1 MARKAKID
9 NAFLKR
15 FERKETKRGEDT
27 KSKRVYFLIVCE
39 GEKTEPN
46 YFKAIKDDFPIG
58 TIAIV
63 DIEGTGKNTLG
74 IIDECISIREKSFRK
89 YDRIWAV
96 FDRDSFP
103 AVNFDNAINKA
114 EANKIKCAWTN
125 EAFELWFLLHFQYV
139 NTALNRDSYKSYLE
153 REVRRKGLT
162 NYKYAKNSPLTYSL
176 LKSIGDKN
184 QAIAWAKLLDDVF
197 KDKSYST
204 HNPCTKVYLL
214 VEELNNPDSIIKAIN
229 NPVE

>member
-15 FERKETKRGEDT
+15 LERKEARREKDT

-46 YFKAIKDDFPIG
+46 YFNAIRDDFPIG

-74 IIDECISIREKSFRK
+74 IIDECISIRDKSFKK

-103 AVNFDNAINKA
+103 AVNFDSAINKA
-114 EANKIKCAWTN
+114 EANNIKCAWTN
-125 EAFELWFLLHFQYV
+125 EAFELWFLLHFQFV
-139 NTALNRDSYKSYLE
+139 NTPMSRDSYKSYLE
-153 REVRRKGLT
+153 REVRRKGIT
-162 NYKYAKNSPLTYSL
+162 NYAYLKNSSSTYNV
-176 LKSIGDKN
+176 LKSRGNIN
-184 QAIAWAKLLDDVF
+184 QAIAWAKLLEDVF
-197 KDKSYST
+197 TDRSYST
-204 HNPCTKVYLL
+204 HNPCTKVHLL
-214 VEELNNPDSIIKAIN
+214 IEELNNPEKIITLINDSN
-229 NPVE
+229 E

>member
-15 FERKETKRGEDT
+15 LERKEAKREKDT
-27 KSKRVYFLIVCE
+27 RSKRVYFLIVCE
-39 GEKTEPN
+39 GVKTEPN
-46 YFKAIKDDFPIG
+46 YFKAIRNDFPIG

-63 DIEGTGKNTLG
+63 DIEGTGKNTLS
-74 IIDECISIREKSFRK
+74 IIDECLSLRDKSFKK

-114 EANKIKCAWTN
+114 EANNIRCAWTN

-139 NTALNRDSYKSYLE
+139 NTPMDRDSYKSYLE

-162 NYKYAKNSPLTYSL
+162 NYTYHKNSPLTYNL
-176 LKSIGDKN
+176 LKSIGNNN
-184 QAIAWAKLLDDVF
+184 QAIAWAKLLEDVF
-197 KDKSYST
+197 NDKSYSK
-204 HNPCTKVYLL
+204 HNPCTKVHLL
-214 VEELNNPDSIIKAIN
+214 IEELNNPEEIITSIN
-229 NPVE
+229 NPDE